1 MRETPQRETLERETP
16 NLETPDLETPQRETL
31 EGVEEI
37 FDRRPKRD
45 TTEVVEHLR
54 ATTEELMARLR
65 DRFEFTRDPSTAD
78 LESYRGAAEFPAG
91 RLAAYSGPEIDW
103 LVHSWMGNPPAGFT
117 NMHVTAWLGPHIE
130 VPHFGFACGT
140 LPDLWFYVDYNPR
153 SDLMLDT
160 DALER
165 YYQPLN
171 EQFLALRADPG
182 LVPFTS
188 KALYVRQALSHVALC
203 FTTEPSEARLE
214 QIREL
219 AHDRLDRWLR
229 HVEAAEPTD
238 PDRRSLLAAHDL
250 ARRRNIAERDPANV
264 MGVRF
269 FGEEMT
275 DRLVRALWGGDRRL
289 GRPGDATTKAG

>member
-1 MRETPQRETLERETP
+1 M
-16 NLETPDLETPQRETL
+16 RETL

-37 FDRRPKRD
+37 FDRRATRD
-45 TTEVVEHLR
+45 TTEVVEHLW
-54 ATTEELMARLR
+54 AISVELMSKLAG
-65 DRFEFTRDPSTAD
+65 RFELTRDPSTED
-78 LESYRGAAEFPAG
+78 LESYRGEAEFPAG
-91 RLAAYSGPEIDW
+91 RLAAFCGPEIDW
-103 LVHSWMGNPPAGFT
+103 LVHSWMGNPPVGFT
-117 NMHVTAWLGPHIE
+117 NMHVTVWLGPHIA

-140 LPDLWFYVDYNPR
+140 LPDVWFYVDYNPR

-160 DALER
+160 EALER

-171 EQFLALRADPG
+171 EQFLTLRADPG

-203 FTTEPSEARLE
+203 FTTEATEGRLQ

-219 AHDRLDRWLR
+219 AHDRLDRWLG
-229 HVEAAEPTD
+229 HVEGAEPVH
-238 PDRRSLLAAHDL
+238 PDQRDLLAAHDL

-275 DRLVRALWGGDRRL
+275 DRLVRALWGGDRRHP
-289 GRPGDATTKAG
+289 RPGDATAKAG

>member
-1 MRETPQRETLERETP
+1 M
-16 NLETPDLETPQRETL
+16 RETL

-37 FDRRPKRD
+37 FDRRAKRD
-45 TTEVVEHLR
+45 TSAVVAHLW
-54 ATTEELMARLR
+54 ATTEELMAKLHG
-65 DRFEFTRDPSTAD
+65 RFELARDPGTAD
-78 LESYRGAAEFPAG
+78 LESYRGAAEYPAG
-91 RLAAYSGPEIDW
+91 RLAAYAGAEIDW
-103 LVHSWMGNPPAGFT
+103 LVHSWMGNPPLGFT
-117 NMHVTAWLGPHIE
+117 NMHVTVWLGPHIE

-140 LPDLWFYVDYNPR
+140 LPDVWFYADYNPR

-160 DALER
+160 EALER

-203 FTTEPSEARLE
+203 FTTDATPERLA

-229 HVEAAEPTD
+229 HVEEAEPTR
-238 PDRRSLLAAHDL
+238 PERRALLASDDL
-250 ARRRNIAERDPANV
+250 TRRRNIAERDPANV

-275 DRLVRALWGGDRRL
+275 DRLVRALWGGDRLL
-289 GRPGDATTKAG
+289 GRPGEDTTKAE